1 MKKVIAILLSAM
13 MIISSAVIA
22 VNAEEIKDV
31 FGVNEQSKAVE
42 SLSDVGSTNES
53 RGDGEFFNLQKATYT
68 STFARIGNKTLDGY
82 NNKVTTYGTGYVN
95 KYSQKPADYNLTT
108 QFTIKASASATNG
121 ELIIPLDNLYVVTN
135 SLSGSSAPYFKDFT
149 YKVGDGATQNAI
161 IQTGPVHGIEDT
173 NKYLSLPLVSPDTAE
188 TNLNVYLNCMFE
200 FDHVSF
206 VKRGAVFFEKYYTVA
221 NGSVDG
227 ELEAALMSDHKGYFY
242 SSPSIN
248 LDQITEDRIF
258 RGVETQTGFNTHSAY
273 ATVGDFSKHMEI
285 PLDDSVEHPVVSTI
299 TISPGVKLELTT
311 DQDKLQVTGDIN
323 TGYTIVSYVTRP
335 GDIYVGRNFSTGN
348 ATFDS
353 YEITVPATSE
363 ITEVVIEETI
373 IAHTKDG
380 DETKT
385 ITRTVEV
392 IPPIQNLN
400 DDAFGMEYNQIFLNL
415 NEPNFKQEYLSLIK
429 SLSNQG
435 ILPIEGVSYTWEN
448 DSDLPA
454 SMSDVAFSWGS
465 LYKANVEV
473 TARSSSGSRTIK
485 LDNVADG
492 KTYTVGYD
500 SNSEIKLNNGEWIE
514 KITSI
519 PVYTDTDGVHYGIK
533 GEDNDRNILSPIAIN
548 FISKDGKNPKTG
560 ADIQHMEESVFKNTL
575 KYMADYKFNGV
586 QQDRDTVDKAIYDEN
601 GVGTITASNKLVYT
615 RPYISHTAYM
625 QVIDKTKQKV
635 AAQSGTETTDID
647 VTLSIRNAAFGKDRL
662 AYQAMFEDY
671 SWVNPVVTFELPI
684 GVKFNTSN
692 DKLTQNT
699 PTKYT
704 MITPGDV
711 TSQYPDK
718 DKNYSSA
725 YYKYTETDVEVVF
738 ERLPDTADGREVW
751 KSTTYTKV
759 ERSDGSTYSFAAN
772 VPTVFNAVVPIPLT
786 LTSDALG
793 GLQYA
798 NLYTSSAP
806 TQDNFICNSSKPI
819 ISTVINNSKLTSAV
833 VTDENDYDADGST
846 ADNISEF
853 ANVAMFSVNDSYEV
867 NVKTE
872 YKDSKGNFR
881 DASNG
886 AIPTNIGGI
895 NEYRTIIRNDGNVNI
910 TKIVV
915 KDVFPTFDGEKS
927 TYVDDSMYVQILDK
941 EGKVV
946 ENVND
951 FTTEGSTTMTLTL
964 PNVVLLPGYSLRTTA
979 QFLVSKDAPVG
990 VTADNNIDISSYFA
1004 GSEKT
1009 TKVIQPYITQGW
1021 GEEPDLGNTYTL
1033 VFLNDQ
1039 LNSGSVYYQI
1049 LEGVAGPT
1057 YTLTE
1062 APITQVYGEN
1072 ASLVKDG
1079 VPFYETLLFA
1089 GWFKTKDA
1097 SQYGDRGN
1105 HHVDPTQAFAKEIT
1119 LADCDVVESVT
1130 IDSKEYTNVIYLY
1143 SGFVREDSVTKNTA
1157 DNNDY
1162 GTSTLPGFSLEGVQI
1177 RNHKWVDPYD
1187 DNGVHNTIND
1197 ALRFVTI
1204 YNNSMLDELQS
1215 LYNSKVDYGYAA
1227 CAAKFISEDEE
1238 LTLTSNTHVK
1248 DEVCTKAVNEKNHKY
1263 FDDYRISTFV
1273 ITYDNSADQ
1282 QYLDQYVEARAYVKY
1297 VDANGFNRVG
1307 YNTYSNTKYAGGCRT
1322 SYNDTLTAYNNM
1334 NVVKPQQA

>member
-42 SLSDVGSTNES
+42 SLNDVVSTNES
-53 RGDGEFFNLQKATYT
+53 RGDGEYFNLQKVTYS
-68 STFARIGNKTLDGY
+68 STYAPLGNESLDGY
-82 NNKVTTYGTGYVN
+82 NNTVRTYGTGN
-95 KYSQKPADYNLTT
+95 INRNSQNPNDYNLTT
-108 QFTIKASASATNG
+108 QFTIKASASATTG
-121 ELIIPLDNLYVVTN
+121 ELIIPLDHIYDVSD
-135 SLSGSSAPYFKDFT
+135 SLSSSSAPYFKNFT
-149 YKVGDGATQNAI
+149 YKVGDSTTQSATVQN
-161 IQTGPVHGIEDT
+161 GPVYGISGT
-173 NKYLSLPLVSPDTAE
+173 NKYLSLPLVSQASAE
-188 TNLNVYLNCMFE
+188 TNLNVYLYSQFE

-206 VKRGAVFFEKYYTVA
+206 VKRNAVFFDKYYTAA
-221 NGSVDG
+221 NDAVDG
-227 ELEAALMSDHKGYFY
+227 ELEAALLSSHKGYFY
-242 SSPSIN
+242 QDPSIYII
-248 LDQITEDRIF
+248 QINDGNIF
-258 RGVETQTGFNTHSAY
+258 RGVETQEANNYHVAY
-273 ATVGDFSKHMEI
+273 ETVADLDEHMEI
-285 PLDDSVEHPVVSTI
+285 PLANVEHPVESTI
-299 TISPGVKLELTT
+299 TISPGVELEITT
-311 DQDKLQVTGDIN
+311 DLDKLQVSGDIN
-323 TGYTIVSYVTRP
+323 TGYTIISYVTSP
-335 GDIYVGRNFSTGN
+335 GTIEEGRIYSTAN
-348 ATFDS
+348 NTIDL
-353 YEITVPATSE
+353 YKITVPETSE
-363 ITEVVIEETI
+363 ITEVIISETI
-373 IAHTKDG
+373 VAHTEDG
-380 DETKT
+380 DET
-385 ITRTVEV
+385 RTVTEKINV
-392 IPPIQNLN
+392 IDPIQDLK
-400 DDAFGMEYNQIFLNL
+400 DSAFIMKESQIFLDL
-415 NEPNFKQEYLSLIK
+415 NTPDFKQD
-429 SLSNQG
+429 SLSTIQRLSNEG

-448 DSDLPA
+448 DSNLPA
-454 SMSDVAFSWGS
+454 SMSDVAFSWGP
-465 LYKANVEV
+465 LYKSNVEV
-473 TARSSSGSRTIK
+473 FIKSNFDSRTIT
-485 LDNVADG
+485 LENVVNNKA
-492 KTYTVGYD
+492 YTVGYD
-500 SNSEIKLNNGEWIE
+500 SNAEIKLNSGEWIE
-514 KITSI
+514 KITTV
-519 PVYTDTDGVHYGIK
+519 PVYTDDDGVTHYGIK
-533 GEDNDRNILSPIAIN
+533 GEDNARDIASPIGM
-548 FISKDGKNPKTG
+548 SYVSVDGKNPKTG
-560 ADIQHMEESVFKNTL
+560 AEIQHMEESVFNYTL
-575 KYMADYKFNGV
+575 KYIADYTFGGEEKTDV
-586 QQDRDTVDKAIYDEN
+586 VDKAKYEN

-615 RPYISHTAYM
+615 RPYISHTVYM
-625 QVIDKTKQKV
+625 QVVDKTKQRV
-635 AAQSGTETTDID
+635 SAQSGTETTDVE
-647 VTLSIRNAAFGKDRL
+647 VTMSIRNVAFSNNKMV
-662 AYQAMFEDY
+662 YYSMFEDY
-671 SWVNPVVTFELPI
+671 SWVNPVVTFELPL
-684 GVKFNTSN
+684 GVKFNTSS
-692 DKLTQNT
+692 DKLTKNT
-699 PTKYT
+699 STKYT

-711 TSQYPDK
+711 VTKYPEIDR
-718 DKNYSSA
+718 NYSNSS
-725 YYKYTETDVEVVF
+725 YKYSDTDIEVVF

-751 KSTTYTKV
+751 RSTTYTKV
-759 ERSDGSTYSFAAN
+759 ERTDTSVYSFIAST
-772 VPTVFNAVVPIPLT
+772 PTVYNALVPIPLT

-793 GLQYA
+793 GYQYV

-806 TQDNFICNSSKPI
+806 SQDNFICQSGRPSAASVLSITKMTSK
-819 ISTVINNSKLTSAV
+819 V
-833 VTDENDYDADGST
+833 VTDVNDYDADGSVT
-846 ADNISEF
+846 DNVGEI

-872 YKDSKGNFR
+872 YKDSNGNFR
-881 DASNG
+881 DASKG

-915 KDVFPTFDGEKS
+915 KDIFPTFGKVKS
-927 TYVDDSMYVQILDK
+927 TYVDDSMYVQILNK

-946 ENVND
+946 ETVND
-951 FTTEGSTTMTLTL
+951 FATEGTTTMTLTL
-964 PNVVLLPGYSLRTTA
+964 PSVVLLPGYSLRTTA
-979 QFLVSKDAPVG
+979 QFIVSADAPVG

-1004 GSEKT
+1004 GSVKT
-1009 TKVIQPYITQGW
+1009 TKVLQPYITEGW
-1021 GEEPDLGNTYTL
+1021 GEEPELDIYTL

-1039 LNSGSVYYQI
+1039 LNSDSVYYQI
-1049 LEGVAGPT
+1049 LEDVEGPT
-1057 YTLTE
+1057 YTLTS
-1062 APITQVYGEN
+1062 APITEVYGEN

-1079 VPFYETLLFA
+1079 VPFYDSLLFA

-1097 SQYGDRGN
+1097 SQYGDGEDY
-1105 HHVDPTQAFAKEIT
+1105 HVDPTQAFGQEINFE
-1119 LADCDVVESVT
+1119 DCEVVESVT